1 MPFIFIRLSYVRYA
15 KAILHFIRKNH
26 IIRLVW
32 IKSYL
37 IFHLYGNNFI
47 KNTVICI
54 KGGPTCLISK
64 SKDNVFFE
72 LFSKGA
78 DIFNN
83 SAKELDLLMNELDNP
98 HARLDKLVKLE
109 HEGDTITHEL
119 IEYTKKM
126 FITPLD
132 REDIFN
138 ITKGIDN
145 ITDCIESTAHLFYMY
160 NLTSATPESIELIDK
175 LMAVTSDLVVVIS
188 ELKYLSKSTLITK
201 KIIDV
206 NTLENEADLI
216 YRKAM
221 RTLFE
226 NPEDLLFVIKWKNI
240 YHHLED
246 SIDAC
251 ETLANEIRGVAMKYA

>member
-1 MPFIFIRLSYVRYA
+1 MF
-15 KAILHFIRKNH
+15 
-26 IIRLVW
+26 
-32 IKSYL
+32 
-37 IFHLYGNNFI
+37 NF
-47 KNTVICI
+47 K
-54 KGGPTCLISK
+54 P
-64 SKDNVFFE
+64 KDNVFFE

-78 DIFNN
+78 EIFNT
-83 SAKELDLLMNELDNP
+83 SAKELKLLINELDNP
-98 HARLDKLVKLE
+98 GVRLDKLTQLE
-109 HEGDTITHEL
+109 HEGDLVTHEL

-145 ITDCIESTAHLFYMY
+145 ITDGIESTAHLVYMY
-160 NLTSATPESIELIDK
+160 NLTSVTPEAVELIDK
-175 LMAVTSDLVVVIS
+175 LVDVTTELVHVIS
-188 ELKYLSKSTLITK
+188 ELKHLSKSTLLVE
-201 KIIDV
+201 KIIYV

-221 RTLFE
+221 RNLFE
-226 NPEDLLFVIKWKNI
+226 NPKDLLSVMKLKDL

-251 ETLANEIRGVAMKYA
+251 EKLANEIRGVVMKYA

>member
-1 MPFIFIRLSYVRYA
+1 MF
-15 KAILHFIRKNH
+15 
-26 IIRLVW
+26 
-32 IKSYL
+32 
-37 IFHLYGNNFI
+37 NF
-47 KNTVICI
+47 K
-54 KGGPTCLISK
+54 P
-64 SKDNVFFE
+64 KDNVFFE

-78 DIFNN
+78 EIFST
-83 SAKELDLLMNELDNP
+83 SAKELKLLISELDNP
-98 HARLDKLVKLE
+98 EVRLDRLVKLE
-109 HEGDTITHEL
+109 HEGDLVTHEL

-145 ITDCIESTAHLFYMY
+145 ITDGIESTAHLFYMY
-160 NLTSATPESIELIDK
+160 NLTSVTPEAVELIDK
-175 LMAVTSDLVVVIS
+175 LVAVTTDLVMVIS
-188 ELKYLSKSTLITK
+188 ELKHLSKSNLLVE

-206 NTLENEADLI
+206 NTLENEADMI

-221 RTLFE
+221 RNLFE
-226 NPEDLLFVIKWKNI
+226 NPADLLSVMKLKDL

-251 ETLANEIRGVAMKYA
+251 EKLANEIRGVVMKYA

>member
-1 MPFIFIRLSYVRYA
+1 MF
-15 KAILHFIRKNH
+15 
-26 IIRLVW
+26 
-32 IKSYL
+32 
-37 IFHLYGNNFI
+37 NF
-47 KNTVICI
+47 K
-54 KGGPTCLISK
+54 PQ
-64 SKDNVFFE
+64 DNLFFE

-78 DIFNN
+78 QIFNS
-83 SAKELDLLMNELDNP
+83 SAKELKLLMNELDNP
-98 HARLDKLVKLE
+98 NERLKKLVKLE
-109 HEGDTITHEL
+109 HEGDLVTHEL

-145 ITDCIESTAHLFYMY
+145 ITDSIESTAHLFYMY
-160 NLTSATPESIELIDK
+160 NVTEATPEAIELVDK
-175 LMAVTSDLVVVIS
+175 LIVVTSDLVKVIL
-188 ELKYLSKSTLITK
+188 ELKFLRKSTILVD
-201 KIIDV
+201 KIIDI

-221 RTLFE
+221 RKLFE
-226 NPEDLLFVIKWKNI
+226 NPEDILFVLKWKDL
-240 YHHLED
+240 YHYLED

>member
-1 MPFIFIRLSYVRYA
+1 MF
-15 KAILHFIRKNH
+15 
-26 IIRLVW
+26 
-32 IKSYL
+32 
-37 IFHLYGNNFI
+37 NF
-47 KNTVICI
+47 K
-54 KGGPTCLISK
+54 P
-64 SKDNVFFE
+64 KDNVFFE

-78 DIFNN
+78 ELFNA
-83 SAKELDLLMNELDNP
+83 SAKELKLLMNELDKP
-98 HARLDKLVKLE
+98 KARLDRLVKLE
-109 HEGDTITHEL
+109 HEGDLVTHEL

-145 ITDCIESTAHLFYMY
+145 ITDGIESTAHLFYMY
-160 NLTSATPESIELIDK
+160 NVTSATPEAIELVDK
-175 LMAVTSDLVVVIS
+175 LVAVTSDLVDVIS
-188 ELKYLSKSTLITK
+188 ELRFLSKSALLIE

-206 NTLENEADLI
+206 NTLENQADLI

-221 RTLFE
+221 RNIFE
-226 NPEDLLFVIKWKNI
+226 NPEDLLFVMKWKDL

-251 ETLANEIRGVAMKYA
+251 EALANEIRGVVMKYA

>member
-1 MPFIFIRLSYVRYA
+1 MF
-15 KAILHFIRKNH
+15 
-26 IIRLVW
+26 
-32 IKSYL
+32 
-37 IFHLYGNNFI
+37 NF
-47 KNTVICI
+47 K
-54 KGGPTCLISK
+54 P
-64 SKDNVFFE
+64 KDNLFFE

-78 DIFNN
+78 EIFNT
-83 SAKELDLLMNELDNP
+83 SAKELQLLMNELDNP
-98 HARLDKLVKLE
+98 NARLDKLAKLE
-109 HEGDTITHEL
+109 HEGDVITHEL

-145 ITDCIESTAHLFYMY
+145 ITDGIESTAHLFYMY
-160 NLTSATPESIELIDK
+160 NVTSATPEAIELVNK
-175 LMAVTSDLVVVIS
+175 LMAVTTDLVMVIS
-188 ELKYLSKSTLITK
+188 ELKNLSKSTILTK

-221 RTLFE
+221 RKLFE
-226 NPEDLLFVIKWKNI
+226 NPDDLLFVIKWKNL

>member
-1 MPFIFIRLSYVRYA
+1 MF
-15 KAILHFIRKNH
+15 
-26 IIRLVW
+26 
-32 IKSYL
+32 
-37 IFHLYGNNFI
+37 NF
-47 KNTVICI
+47 K
-54 KGGPTCLISK
+54 P
-64 SKDNVFFE
+64 KDNVFFE

-78 DIFNN
+78 EIFYA
-83 SAKELDLLMNELDNP
+83 SAKELKLLIDELDNP
-98 HARLDKLVKLE
+98 QARLDKLVRLE
-109 HEGDTITHEL
+109 HEGDLVTHEL

-145 ITDCIESTAHLFYMY
+145 ITDEIESTAHLFYMY
-160 NLTSATPESIELIDK
+160 NLTSITPEAVELIDK
-175 LMAVTSDLVVVIS
+175 LVAVTNDLVKVIS
-188 ELKYLSKSTLITK
+188 ELRHLSKSNILIE

-206 NTLENEADLI
+206 NTLENEADMI

-221 RTLFE
+221 RKLFE
-226 NPEDLLFVIKWKNI
+226 NPEDILAVLKWKDL

-251 ETLANEIRGVAMKYA
+251 ETLANEIRGVGMKYA

>member
-1 MPFIFIRLSYVRYA
+1 MF
-15 KAILHFIRKNH
+15 
-26 IIRLVW
+26 
-32 IKSYL
+32 
-37 IFHLYGNNFI
+37 NF
-47 KNTVICI
+47 K
-54 KGGPTCLISK
+54 P
-64 SKDNVFFE
+64 KDNVFFE

-78 DIFNN
+78 VIFNT
-83 SAKELDLLMNELDNP
+83 SAKELKFLMNELDNP
-98 HARLDKLVKLE
+98 KSRLDKLVALE
-109 HEGDTITHEL
+109 HEGDVITHEL

-145 ITDCIESTAHLFYMY
+145 ITDGIESTAHLFYMY
-160 NLTSATPESIELIDK
+160 NVTSSTPEANELVDK
-175 LMAVTSDLVVVIS
+175 LMAVTSDLVMVIS
-188 ELKYLSKSTLITK
+188 ELKNLSKSTILTK

-221 RTLFE
+221 RKLFE
-226 NPEDLLFVIKWKNI
+226 NPEDLLSVIKWKNL

>member
-1 MPFIFIRLSYVRYA
+1 MF
-15 KAILHFIRKNH
+15 
-26 IIRLVW
+26 
-32 IKSYL
+32 
-37 IFHLYGNNFI
+37 NF
-47 KNTVICI
+47 K
-54 KGGPTCLISK
+54 P
-64 SKDNVFFE
+64 KDNVFFE

-78 DIFNN
+78 EIFNV
-83 SAKELDLLMNELDNP
+83 SARELKLLMNELDNP
-98 HARLDKLVKLE
+98 KERLDKLVKLE
-109 HEGDTITHEL
+109 HEGDLVTHEL

-145 ITDCIESTAHLFYMY
+145 ITDGIESTAHLFYMY
-160 NLTSATPESIELIDK
+160 NVTSATPEAIELVDK
-175 LMAVTSDLVVVIS
+175 LVAVTNDLVKVIS
-188 ELKYLSKSTLITK
+188 ELKYLSKSTLLIK

-221 RTLFE
+221 RKLFE
-226 NPEDLLFVIKWKNI
+226 NPEDLLFVIKWKNL

>member
-1 MPFIFIRLSYVRYA
+1 MF
-15 KAILHFIRKNH
+15 
-26 IIRLVW
+26 
-32 IKSYL
+32 
-37 IFHLYGNNFI
+37 NF
-47 KNTVICI
+47 K
-54 KGGPTCLISK
+54 P
-64 SKDNVFFE
+64 KDNLFFE

-78 DIFNN
+78 EIFNT
-83 SAKELDLLMNELDNP
+83 SAKELKLLMNELDNP
-98 HARLDKLVKLE
+98 KVRLDKLVKLE
-109 HEGDTITHEL
+109 HEGDLVTHEL

-145 ITDCIESTAHLFYMY
+145 ITDGIESTAHLFYMY
-160 NLTSATPESIELIDK
+160 NVTSITPEAIELVDK
-175 LMAVTSDLVVVIS
+175 LVAVTTDLVKVIS
-188 ELKYLSKSTLITK
+188 ELKHLSKSTLLIE

-221 RTLFE
+221 RNLFE
-226 NPEDLLFVIKWKNI
+226 NPEDLLFVMKWKDL